1 MLSFKDGIVKGP
13 EVQEHHF
20 NFVRFTRLHNV
31 GVLCYNMVLKSV
43 SLVQIT
49 VTDEEVSNPSFLD
62 LVRTPQMRKCTLI
75 LMFAW

>member
-1 MLSFKDGIVKGP
+1 MKGP

-20 NFVRFTRLHNV
+20 NFVQLTSFHDV
-31 GVLCYNMVLKSV
+31 CVPCYNMVLKSV

>member
-1 MLSFKDGIVKGP
+1 MPSFEDGIVKGP

-20 NFVRFTRLHNV
+20 NFVRFTRLHYV
-31 GVLCYNMVLKSV
+31 GVPCYNMVLKSV
-43 SLVQIT
+43 PLVQIT